1 MTLNEVKLNVT
12 KNIERI
18 NCIPEIKKRFI
29 DLGFIKGSKITPIL
43 TSPSKNIRA
52 YLIKDTVIAVRDID
66 SQNIIVK

>member
-1 MTLNEVKLNVT
+1 MTLDEVKINVT

-18 NCIPEIKKRFI
+18 NCIPEIKKRFN

-52 YLIKDTVIAVRDID
+52 YLIKDTVIAVRTSD
-66 SQNIIVK
+66 SHNIIVK

>member
-52 YLIKDTVIAVRDID
+52 YLIKDTVIAVRDVD